1 MPSAPPPCWSTST
14 RLPSTTV
21 VPLRLFANG
30 SPCATCF
37 AYSGAASAATTMST
51 NRASAES
58 AIRLRARRRP
68 ARRQGLFPAT
78 SRVLSPGARTT
89 PPAGSGSYA
98 NSARRRGRRAL
109 CNRGLV
115 EQQEPLRAEREVL
128 EPLRHEVELL
138 GVEHG
143 HPGRG
148 VRDLLVPLL
157 PDRIA
162 LGRVLDRRRGRVR
175 HLALD
180 RLVAELR
187 DVRARVRVRMERVA
201 PEQDIEEVR
210 RGRVVREPARVRE
223 VHLVLRVLDIRILD
237 VVGQELR
244 RGLVAE
250 LVEQVDEVLAVGLVH
265 LGRVGV
271 HLTRRAGGAG
281 LLHELLCLRHVRR
294 GPLAAPR
301 V

>member
-1 MPSAPPPCWSTST
+1 MGVSPMPRAPPPCWSTST

-30 SPCATCF
+30 STCATCL
-37 AYSGAASAATTMST
+37 AYSGAATAATTMST
-51 NRASAES
+51 NRPSAAS
-58 AIRLRARRRP
+58 AIRLRARRPASAIRWGAGRRP

-78 SRVLSPGARTT
+78 SRALSPGARRTS
-89 PPAGSGSYA
+89 PAGSGSYA
-98 NSARRRGRRAL
+98 NSAMRRGRPAL
-109 CNRGLV
+109 CDRGLV

-143 HPGRG
+143 NPRCG
-148 VRDLLVPLL
+148 VGDVLVDLL
-157 PDRIA
+157 PDRVA
-162 LGRVLDRRRGRVR
+162 LRRVRDRRRRRVR

-187 DVRARVRVRMERVA
+187 DFRARVGVRVERVA
-201 PEQDIEEVR
+201 PQQDVEEVR
-210 RGRVVREPARVRE
+210 RRRIVSEPARVGE

-244 RGLVAE
+244 RRLVAE
-250 LVEQVDEVLAVGLVH
+250 LVEQID
-265 LGRVGV
+265 
-271 HLTRRAGGAG
+271 
-281 LLHELLCLRHVRR
+281 
-294 GPLAAPR
+294 
-301 V
+301 